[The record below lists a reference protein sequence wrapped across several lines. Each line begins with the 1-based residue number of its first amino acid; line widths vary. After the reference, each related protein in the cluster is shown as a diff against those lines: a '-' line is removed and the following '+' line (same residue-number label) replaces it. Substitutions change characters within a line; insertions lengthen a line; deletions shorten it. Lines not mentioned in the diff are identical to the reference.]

1 VGARV
6 AGGSVAGAELF
17 AGGFAVG
24 FDPFVIGIT
33 AVGGRLV
40 AIPQAERATIE
51 TSQAACNKILI
62 SLLSSLIIKLLY
74 LQYIRYPLN

>member
-1 VGARV
+1 V
-6 AGGSVAGAELF
+6 AGRLAGGIVGGAWVG

-24 FDPFVIGIT
+24 FDPFLIGIT